1 MVQNGVCPERIEV
14 IYNGVEPEKAPVR
27 DLSVRPE
34 LGVGEG
40 EFMLTI
46 LARYAPEKGLFFLLD
61 ALAELKKLTDKP
73 FRCVICGDGEQ
84 FDEVNQKAQAQ
95 GLGETVIQTGFR
107 RDAGRILRASDIYL
121 NTSSCNEAMS
131 FAILEA
137 MNCALPLV
145 VTDVGGNRDLAETNI
160 PCGFVVQYGDVSGF
174 ASAILRLM
182 EDEALYK
189 QFSADALRKV
199 SEEFDLEK
207 LAWDVYRAY
216 Q

>member
-1 MVQNGVCPERIEV
+1 M
-14 IYNGVEPEKAPVR
+14 
-27 DLSVRPE
+27 
-34 LGVGEG
+34 
-40 EFMLTI
+40 
-46 LARYAPEKGLFFLLD
+46 
-61 ALAELKKLTDKP
+61 
-73 FRCVICGDGEQ
+73 
-84 FDEVNQKAQAQ
+84 NQKSQAL

-189 QFSADALRKV
+189 QFSADACARFPRSLTSK
-199 SEEFDLEK
+199 SWPGTSTAHINNTFGGTS
-207 LAWDVYRAY
+207 
-216 Q
+216 

>member
-1 MVQNGVCPERIEV
+1 
-14 IYNGVEPEKAPVR
+14 
-27 DLSVRPE
+27 
-34 LGVGEG
+34 
-40 EFMLTI
+40 
-46 LARYAPEKGLFFLLD
+46 
-61 ALAELKKLTDKP
+61 
-73 FRCVICGDGEQ
+73 
-84 FDEVNQKAQAQ
+84 
-95 GLGETVIQTGFR
+95 
-107 RDAGRILRASDIYL
+107 
-121 NTSSCNEAMS
+121 MS

-189 QFSADALRKV
+189 QFSAYALRKV